1 MSAEPEPPTGA
12 GFKYWAFLSYSHQD
26 NLETRKDGERGR
38 IQWAEWLHDALE
50 NYRVPPEF
58 RGRNLFIFRNLRRRP
73 DFLVALARDN
83 PNTGSLPVTG
93 EEHP

>member
-1 MSAEPEPPTGA
+1 MNVEPDPPTGA

-50 NYRVPPEF
+50 NYRVPAEF
-58 RGRNLFIFRNLRRRP
+58 RER
-73 DFLVALARDN
+73 
-83 PNTGSLPVTG
+83 TTTTG
-93 EEHP
+93 EPMPDRFFPVFQDENQTEWDEDPVGCAKLC

>member
-38 IQWAEWLHDALE
+38 IQWADLGPTINKGCLD
-50 NYRVPPEF
+50 PPQ
-58 RGRNLFIFRNLRRRP
+58 
-73 DFLVALARDN
+73 
-83 PNTGSLPVTG
+83 
-93 EEHP
+93 